1 MTAPQFRPLKF
12 GVTRVNLRNGTDGTR
27 YLQADQDLQAFPDR
41 LTDRLQ
47 HWAQVKPEHSFMARR
62 IQQADGTL
70 GDWQHISYAQA
81 WQTARNIAQGL
92 IDRGLNAERP
102 VVILSENSL
111 EHALL
116 ALGCLVAGVPYV
128 PTSPPYSL
136 VSVDY
141 DKLKHVLS
149 TVTPGMVFASDARY
163 AKAIA
168 ATVSDDMEVVMV
180 EGDVP
185 GRSVTAFESL
195 CSQPATPAV
204 DAAMAAT
211 GPDTIAKFLFT
222 SGSTKLPKAVINTN
236 RLWCANQQQMAQSM
250 PVLAEQE
257 LVLVDWLPWNHT
269 FGGNHNFG
277 MTVFHGGTLYIDD
290 GKPTPA
296 LMHETLRNLREIAP
310 TVYFN
315 VPTGFEAIA
324 HAMQTDDQ
332 LRKTLLSRVQMFFY
346 AGAALAQPIWD
357 SLYASQEREVGERIV
372 MGTGLGMTESGPF
385 GIFVTNPFVQ
395 AGDLGVPTPGLEL
408 KLVNMQGKT
417 EVRYRGPNIT
427 PGYWRNPEETASAF
441 DEEGFFKTGDAVQW
455 IDETDVHLGLKFDGR
470 IAEDFKLATGTFVSV
485 GPLRAKIIAAGAP
498 FIQDAVLTGIN
509 LKEVGAMIFPTPAVR
524 ALSGLP
530 ADAPLADVLASAPVL
545 AKFQDIV
552 NTLAQTSTGS
562 ANRIA
567 RLCLLSEPPTIDKGE
582 ITDKGSI
589 NQRSVLTHRAD
600 TVAALH
606 ADTLH
611 DIKEEK
617 MASKGFFNAFA
628 DVWMHDGVRTP
639 MVDYCGSLGHISP
652 TDLGIKAAREA
663 LKRAG
668 IAASEIGSVI
678 TGNMAPGD
686 FDQFVLPRHI
696 GLYAGVPQE
705 VPAIMVQR
713 ICGTGFELFR
723 QAGEQIEAGVCEA
736 ALVVGTESMTRN
748 PIAAFDHRTGFK
760 LGAPVG
766 FKDFMWEA
774 LKDPAAGINMIQT
787 AENLAKKY
795 SITREEVDQ
804 FASDSFAKAVAAQAE
819 GFHAGEIVPVVTEKF
834 ELEGYVSR

>member
-1 MTAPQFRPLKF
+1 MSAPQFRPLRF
-12 GVTRVNLRNGTDGTR
+12 GVTRVTLRDGVPGTH
-27 YLQADQDLQAFPDR
+27 YLKADQDLQAFPDR

-47 HWAQVKPEHSFMARR
+47 HWAHIKPTQTLFARR
-62 IQQADGTL
+62 VKLADGSL
-70 GDWQHISYAQA
+70 GDWRHVTYADA
-81 WQTARNIAQGL
+81 WHTARNIAQGL
-92 IDRGLNAERP
+92 LNRGLNAERP

-116 ALGCLVAGVPYV
+116 ALGCLVAGVPFV

-136 VSVDY
+136 ISQDY
-141 DKLKHVLS
+141 DKLKHVLR
-149 TVTPGMVFASDARY
+149 TVTPGLMFASDARY

-168 ATVSDDMEVVMV
+168 ATVSSDMEIVMNEGGV
-180 EGDVP
+180 EGKQ
-185 GRSVTAFESL
+185 VTSFEAL
-195 CSQPATPAV
+195 CSTPATTQV

-222 SGSTKLPKAVINTN
+222 SGSTKLPKAVINTQ

-250 PVLAEQE
+250 PILAEAP

-277 MTVFHGGTLYIDD
+277 MVVFHGGTMYIDD

-324 HAMQTDDQ
+324 LAMKTDDL

-357 SLYASQEREVGERIV
+357 SLYESQEREIGERIV

-385 GIFVTNPFVQ
+385 GIFVTNPYVN

-408 KLVNMQGKT
+408 KLVDMGGKT

-427 PGYWRNPEETASAF
+427 PGYWRNEEETKASF
-441 DEEGFFKTGDAVQW
+441 DDEDFFCTGDAVKW

-498 FIQDAVLTGIN
+498 FIQDVVLTGIN
-509 LKEVGAMIFPTPAVR
+509 LKEVGAMVFPTPAVR
-524 ALSGLP
+524 ALSGMA
-530 ADAPLADVLASAPVL
+530 ADAPLADVLSSEPVL
-545 AKFQDIV
+545 AHFQKV
-552 NTLAQTSTGS
+552 LNELSKTSTGS

-567 RLCLLSEPPTIDKGE
+567 RMCLLSEPPTIDKGE

-589 NQRSVLTHRAD
+589 NQRAVLSHRSD

-606 ADTLH
+606 EERLHFILKPTL
-611 DIKEEK
+611 
-617 MASKGFFNAFA
+617 
-628 DVWMHDGVRTP
+628 
-639 MVDYCGSLGHISP
+639 
-652 TDLGIKAAREA
+652 
-663 LKRAG
+663 
-668 IAASEIGSVI
+668 
-678 TGNMAPGD
+678 
-686 FDQFVLPRHI
+686 
-696 GLYAGVPQE
+696 
-705 VPAIMVQR
+705 
-713 ICGTGFELFR
+713 
-723 QAGEQIEAGVCEA
+723 
-736 ALVVGTESMTRN
+736 
-748 PIAAFDHRTGFK
+748 
-760 LGAPVG
+760 
-766 FKDFMWEA
+766 
-774 LKDPAAGINMIQT
+774 
-787 AENLAKKY
+787 
-795 SITREEVDQ
+795 
-804 FASDSFAKAVAAQAE
+804 
-819 GFHAGEIVPVVTEKF
+819 
-834 ELEGYVSR
+834 